1 MCRNQ
6 GEIGT
11 ADAWRA
17 LRRIAGGGYRDR
29 RCATDDDRAA
39 MFARTTA
46 FNIAFVLI
54 VGTLLAA
61 SGVYGTGVLGWPR
74 VWLYWIGLI
83 AVGFWLGT
91 AISAQLARML
101 PVGRAPWMLRWLL
114 LSAALSAPMCAVVA
128 TAQIMID
135 QPIPASALWDLLLK
149 VAVITAA
156 VVGARQLADM
166 GGAGA
171 PDLAESPPAA
181 DGSALSAPTAAAV
194 PPSGPSPIPSP
205 GPALTPAFA
214 AKPTPDPL
222 AAPRRLT
229 GEPPVA
235 RAAGSPSDAPDTAPS
250 VPAAHGFARSARL
263 ARRLPAKLQG
273 AEIWALSAE
282 DHYVRVHTAQGEALI
297 LIRFADAIAEMAPI
311 PGARTHRSWWVA
323 RAGIRTA
330 ERRREGGVVVLKSGV
345 QVPVSRSR
353 TAEIAARDW
362 FDPD

>member
-1 MCRNQ
+1 
-6 GEIGT
+6 
-11 ADAWRA
+11 
-17 LRRIAGGGYRDR
+17 
-29 RCATDDDRAA
+29 

-91 AISAQLARML
+91 AISGQLARML

-171 PDLAESPPAA
+171 PDLAESPPTE

-214 AKPTPDPL
+214 AKPTSDPL

-235 RAAGSPSDAPDTAPS
+235 RAVGSPSVAPDTAPSTAAAPS

-353 TAEIAARDW
+353 AAEIAARDW
-362 FDPD
+362 FDAD